1 VNALRRLYRY
11 SAPYRR
17 RFYTAVFW
25 MVLYGAASAYLLS
38 LVQKIFDKVLDRGE
52 QLWWVAGCIV
62 IASLLK
68 GTGGYLSA
76 YLMTDVGQRVVRDVR
91 NELYGHMLDQ
101 SAAFFGRRTTGQL
114 LSRITNDVTQI
125 QQAVSETLGDL
136 LRESL
141 ALIGFA
147 SYLFYLDPKL
157 TLVFFTGAPI
167 VVYPLV
173 RIGQRLRK
181 VTRRS
186 QEELEHMVHVSTEA
200 FTGHRI
206 VKGFGTE
213 QKEKDRFSE
222 AAQRLYRANVTVTM
236 ALSALPPVMEVLGGI
251 GLVAALWYAV
261 GKIQMHPDQLT
272 RGAFAAYI
280 VCLFAMYAPI
290 KKLSR
295 VNAVLQQTIAASERI
310 FETLDTHTEL
320 KDAPDAVV
328 LPGFG
333 HSIAFR
339 DVTFKYE
346 TDHRHI
352 LRHVSFDIEAGQMVA
367 IVGRSGAGKTTLANL
382 IPRFYDVT
390 SGAILIDGLD
400 VRKAT
405 LRSLRNQIAI
415 VTQETVLFDDTVA
428 GNIAYGSP
436 SAGREAIEAAARAA
450 HAHEFITA
458 MPNGYQ
464 TRIGE
469 RGQRLS
475 GGQRQ
480 RIAIARALLKDAPIL
495 ILDEATSSLDS
506 ESEMLVQDALANL
519 MRDRTSLVIAHR
531 LSTVQRADLIMVLER
546 GAIVEVGRHDE
557 LLARPDGRYAR
568 LYALQLIGR
577 RRPER
582 DGLQDGL
589 QFDADGETEAPDRLE
604 HL

>member
-1 VNALRRLYRY
+1 MNALRRLYRY
-11 SAPYRR
+11 SAPYRG

-25 MVLYGAASAYLLS
+25 MVLYGAGSAYLVS
-38 LVQKIFDKVLDRGE
+38 LIRNVFDQVLDQGQ

-62 IASLLK
+62 AASVLK
-68 GTGGYLSA
+68 GVGGYLSA

-91 NELYGHMLDQ
+91 NELYGHILDQ
-101 SAAFFGRRTTGQL
+101 SAAFFSRRTTGQL
-114 LSRITNDVTQI
+114 ISRITNDVSQI
-125 QQAVSETLGDL
+125 QQAVSDTLGDL

-141 ALIGFA
+141 SLVGFA
-147 SYLFYLDPKL
+147 AVLFWLDAKL

-186 QEELEHMVHVSTEA
+186 QEELEHMVHVSTDA

-213 QKEKDRFSE
+213 QKEKDRFG
-222 AAQRLYRANVTVTM
+222 AAAERLYRANVKVTM
-236 ALSALPPVMEVLGGI
+236 ALSALPPVMEILGGI
-251 GLVAALWYAV
+251 GLIGALWYAV
-261 GKIQMHPDQLT
+261 GKIQAHPDELKP
-272 RGAFAAYI
+272 GAFATYI

-295 VNAVLQQTIAASERI
+295 VNAVLQQTMAATERI
-310 FETLDTHTEL
+310 FEMLDTHTEL
-320 KDAPDAVV
+320 GDAPDAVA
-328 LPGFG
+328 LPRF
-333 HSIAFR
+333 SRAIEFR
-339 DVTFKYE
+339 GVGFKYE
-346 TDHRHI
+346 GDRRAI
-352 LRHVSFDIEAGQMVA
+352 LRDVRFEITVGQTVA

-400 VRKAT
+400 IRHAT
-405 LRSLRNQIAI
+405 QASLRSQIAI
-415 VTQETVLFDDTVA
+415 VTQETVLFDDTIA
-428 GNIAYGSP
+428 NNIAYGSEGA
-436 SAGREAIEAAARAA
+436 SREAIETAARAA
-450 HAHEFITA
+450 RAHEFICA
-458 MPNGYQ
+458 MPAGYE

-480 RIAIARALLKDAPIL
+480 RLAIARALVKDSPIL

-519 MRDRTSLVIAHR
+519 MRNRTCLVIAHR
-531 LSTVQRADLIMVLER
+531 LSTVQRADLIVVLER
-546 GAIVEVGRHDE
+546 GRVVETGRHEE
-557 LLARPDGRYAR
+557 LLTRPGGAYAR
-568 LYALQLIGR
+568 LYALQLFGR
-577 RRPER
+577 TTPGAGQQAAGSLWLPALNETGSRSDER
-582 DGLQDGL
+582 
-589 QFDADGETEAPDRLE
+589 
-604 HL
+604 

>member
-1 VNALRRLYRY
+1 VNALRRLYQY

-17 RFYTAVFW
+17 RFYAAVFW
-25 MVLYGAASAYLLS
+25 MLLYGAGSAYLLS
-38 LVQKIFDKVLDRGE
+38 LIKDVFDKVLDHGE

-62 IASLLK
+62 GASCLK
-68 GTGGYLSA
+68 GIGGYLSA
-76 YLMTDVGQRVVRDVR
+76 YLMTDIGQRVVRDVR
-91 NELYGHMLDQ
+91 NALYGHMLDQ
-101 SAAFFGRRTTGQL
+101 SAAFFSRRTTGQL
-114 LSRITNDVTQI
+114 LSRITNDVAQI

-141 ALIGFA
+141 SLVGFA
-147 SYLFYLDPKL
+147 AVLFWLDAKL

-186 QEELEHMVHVSTEA
+186 QEELEHMLHVSTEA

-213 QKEKDRFSE
+213 QKEKHRFAD
-222 AAQRLYRANVTVTM
+222 AAQRLYRANLKVTM

-251 GLVAALWYAV
+251 GLIAALWYAV
-261 GKIQMHPDQLT
+261 GKIQAHPDQLT
-272 RGAFAAYI
+272 RGSFATYI
-280 VCLFAMYAPI
+280 ACLFAMYAPI

-310 FETLDTHTEL
+310 FEMLDTHTEL
-320 KDAPDAVV
+320 KDAPDAA
-328 LPGFG
+328 LMPPFTRA
-333 HSIAFR
+333 IEFR
-339 DVTFKYE
+339 DVSFKYE
-346 TDHRHI
+346 GDRRHT
-352 LRHVSFDIEAGQMVA
+352 LRAVSFEIKSGQMVA

-400 VRKAT
+400 VRRAT
-405 LRSLRNQIAI
+405 LQSLRSQIAI
-415 VTQETVLFDDTVA
+415 VTQETVLFDDTIA
-428 GNIAYGSP
+428 GNIGYGSP
-436 SAGREAIEAAARAA
+436 GASQQAIEAAAGAA
-450 HAHEFITA
+450 HADEFIQA
-458 MPNGYQ
+458 MPLGYQ
-464 TRIGE
+464 TPIGE

-480 RIAIARALLKDAPIL
+480 RIAIARALLKDSPIL

-519 MRDRTSLVIAHR
+519 MRNRTALVIAHR
-531 LSTVQRADLIMVLER
+531 LSTVQRADLIMVLEH
-546 GAIVEVGRHDE
+546 GTIVEVGRHEE
-557 LLARPDGRYAR
+557 LLARRDGHYAR

-577 RRPER
+577 RGTDQEGALAESAEEM
-582 DGLQDGL
+582 D
-589 QFDADGETEAPDRLE
+589 APDAAEPL
-604 HL
+604 